1 MPRPRLPLN
10 ALRAFEAA
18 ARHQNLTRAAGELCV
33 SQAALSHQ
41 IKALEQ
47 QLGTSLFHRL
57 PRGVALT
64 DEGAALA
71 PVLGEAFDRIAAT
84 LERFADGRYREV
96 LSVGVVGTFATGWL
110 LPRLPAFHAAHPD
123 IELRLS
129 THNNRVDL
137 AGEGLDLAI
146 RFGDGDWQGQ
156 IAQALMEAPFAPV
169 CAPSMARG
177 LRTPADLAQLP
188 LLRSYRLDEWPQW
201 FRAAG
206 VAEVPARGA
215 MFDSSLTLASAAAA
229 GSGVALLPLP
239 MFRQDLDAGRLVCP
253 FPIQIDA
260 GRYWLT
266 RLRSRPESDADTRL
280 RDWLMAEQ
288 QRSG

>member
-215 MFDSSLTLASAAAA
+215 MFDSSLTLASVAAA

>member
-206 VAEVPARGA
+206 VAEVAARGA

-266 RLRSRPESDADTRL
+266 RLRSRPESDADARL
-280 RDWLMAEQ
+280 RAWLVAEQ